1 MDLPSWVNYQ
11 VGSEPRKLKMSIQ
24 LSQQDFQRLIQIVQN
39 LPEWG
44 GVRDRRNLLMYTLQG
59 NNQSNTILARLD
71 LDGSPM
77 ITATQ
82 TVKLLGDFG
91 QITSGNEA
99 LGVFIDQLLKNVLG
113 HNADADFMA
122 EIVEKYHLIATLQ
135 PQPSNVVP
143 LEDIE
148 PVDSNQYIFISYAR
162 PDQVIAEQVEKYL
175 VASGIRTFRD
185 VNDIRSSDNW
195 DLTIEKALTE
205 TDRMILILSGASMP
219 YRKEVYREWFAF
231 DQKRKPI
238 HPLYVQECTLHTR
251 FAPINYI
258 DARSDL
264 SSALKKLVEDIL
276 HFS

>member
-1 MDLPSWVNYQ
+1 
-11 VGSEPRKLKMSIQ
+11 MSIQ

-44 GVRDRRNLLMYTLQG
+44 GVRDRRNLLMYTLAG

-82 TVKLLGDFG
+82 TVKLLGEFG

-122 EIVEKYHLIATLQ
+122 EIVEKYRLIAPLQ
-135 PQPSNVVP
+135 PQPSNVVS
-143 LEDIE
+143 LDDIE
-148 PVDSNQYIFISYAR
+148 PVGSNQYVFISYAR
-162 PDQVIAEQVEKYL
+162 PDQIIAEQVEKYL
-175 VASGIRTFRD
+175 AASGIRTFRD

-195 DLTIEKALTE
+195 DLTIEKALNE
-205 TDRMILILSGASMP
+205 TDRMVLILSGASMP

-258 DARSDL
+258 DARPDL
-264 SSALKKLVEDIL
+264 ASALKKLVEDIL
-276 HFS
+276 QFS